1 MSRKHLLPTTKRA
14 KRSSSNHLS
23 ANNTPQADTKTM
35 ADEQYQSFSDDEEE
49 VFERWRC
56 QVDKGQTPQR
66 IDKYLSEHMP
76 GTSRNRI
83 QNAAEAGNVW
93 ANGKP
98 VASNY
103 KVKPLDIVQVLL
115 DHEPHDYSIRPENIP
130 LNIVYEDA
138 DLLVVNKPAGLVVH
152 PGHGNY
158 EHTLLNALAY
168 YFAESAKANG
178 QTPLDMND
186 PSIGLVHRIDKDTS
200 GLLLIAKTP
209 EAKANLAHQFFE
221 HTTERTYN
229 ALVWGTFAEDSGT
242 IEGALARDNRDRT
255 IYKVWNIEDNPN
267 AKEAI
272 THWRVLERY
281 PYVTL
286 VECRLETGR
295 THQIRVHM
303 KHIGHP
309 LFADEKYGG
318 MEILKGLRTQKYRQ
332 YIQNCF
338 DLCPRQVLH
347 AKTLGFTHPR
357 TGERMFFDS
366 LWPDDMTRLIDKW
379 RHYEPNTLC

>member
-1 MSRKHLLPTTKRA
+1 MSG
-14 KRSSSNHLS
+14 
-23 ANNTPQADTKTM
+23 
-35 ADEQYQSFSDDEEE
+35 
-49 VFERWRC
+49 FERYSC
-56 QVDKGQTPQR
+56 TVDRGQAPIR
-66 IDKYLSEHMP
+66 VDKYLSEHMP

-83 QNAAEAGNVW
+83 QQAAEAGNILV
-93 ANGKP
+93 NEQP

-103 KVKPLDIVQVLL
+103 KVKPLDLVQVML
-115 DHEPHDYSIRPENIP
+115 DYEPIDFTIQPENIP
-130 LNIVYEDA
+130 LEVVYEDE
-138 DLLVVNKPAGLVVH
+138 DVLVINKPAGLVVH

-168 YFAESAKANG
+168 YFQ
-178 QTPLDMND
+178 QTQAHLDINN
-186 PSIGLVHRIDKDTS
+186 PEIGLVHRIDKDTS

-209 EAKANLAHQFFE
+209 EAKTNLGKQFFD

-229 ALVWGTFAEDSGT
+229 ALVWGTFTEESGT
-242 IEGALARDNRDRT
+242 ITGALARDTRDRT
-255 IYKVWNIEDNPN
+255 IYRIYDLEENPN

-272 THWRVLERY
+272 THWRVMERF

-303 KHIGHP
+303 KSIGHP

-318 MEILKGLRTQKYRQ
+318 MEILKGLRTQKYSQ
-332 YIQNCF
+332 YIHNCF
-338 DLCPRQVLH
+338 ALCPRQVRD
-347 AKTLGFTHPR
+347 AKTLGCTHPR

-366 LWPDDMTRLIDKW
+366 PWPTDIEALIDKW
-379 RHYEPNTLC
+379 RNYQPNTLL

>member
-1 MSRKHLLPTTKRA
+1 MSG
-14 KRSSSNHLS
+14 
-23 ANNTPQADTKTM
+23 
-35 ADEQYQSFSDDEEE
+35 
-49 VFERWRC
+49 FERYSC
-56 QVDKGQTPQR
+56 TVDKGQAPVR
-66 IDKYLSEHMP
+66 VDKYLSEHMP

-83 QNAAEAGNVW
+83 QQAAEAGNILV
-93 ANGKP
+93 NEQP

-103 KVKPLDIVQVLL
+103 KVKPLDLVQVML
-115 DHEPHDYSIRPENIP
+115 DHEPIDFTIQPEDIP
-130 LNIVYEDA
+130 LEVVYEDA
-138 DLLVVNKPAGLVVH
+138 DVLVINKPAGLVVH

-168 YFAESAKANG
+168 YFQ
-178 QTPLDMND
+178 QTQAHLDINN
-186 PSIGLVHRIDKDTS
+186 PEIGLVHRIDKDTS

-209 EAKANLAHQFFE
+209 EAKTNLGKQFFD

-229 ALVWGTFAEDSGT
+229 ALVWGTFAEESGT
-242 IEGALARDNRDRT
+242 VTGALARDTRDRT
-255 IYKVWNIEDNPN
+255 IYRIYDPEENPN

-272 THWRVLERY
+272 THWRVLERF

-303 KHIGHP
+303 KSIGHP

-318 MEILKGLRTQKYRQ
+318 MEILKGLRTQKYSQ
-332 YIQNCF
+332 YIHNCF
-338 DLCPRQVLH
+338 ALCPRQVLH

-366 LWPDDMTRLIDKW
+366 PWPTDIEALIDKW
-379 RHYEPNTLC
+379 RNYQPNTLL

>member
-1 MSRKHLLPTTKRA
+1 MKE
-14 KRSSSNHLS
+14 
-23 ANNTPQADTKTM
+23 DIE
-35 ADEQYQSFSDDEEE
+35 DIEQEELW
-49 VFERWRC
+49 ERWRC
-56 QVDKGQTPQR
+56 EVDKGQTPVR
-66 IDKYLSEHMP
+66 VDKYLTEHMS

-83 QNAAEAGNVW
+83 QNAAEAGNVLV
-93 ANGKP
+93 NGKA
-98 VASNY
+98 VSSNH
-103 KVKPLDIVQVLL
+103 KVKPLDVIQVLL
-115 DHEPHDYSIRPENIP
+115 DHEPHDYSILPEDIP
-130 LNIVYEDA
+130 IDVVYED
-138 DLLVVNKPAGLVVH
+138 DDILVVNKPAGLVVH

-168 YFAESAKANG
+168 YFSHQQSAVSREI
-178 QTPLDMND
+178 DMNN
-186 PSIGLVHRIDKDTS
+186 PNIGLVHRIDKDTS

-209 EAKANLAHQFFE
+209 EAKTNLGMQFFD

-229 ALVWGTFAEDSGT
+229 ALVWGTFAEEEGT
-242 IEGALARDNRDRT
+242 IIGALARDNRDRT
-255 IYKVWNIEDNPN
+255 IYRVWDLEDNPN

-272 THWRVLERY
+272 THWRVLERF

-309 LFADEKYGG
+309 LFSDEKYGG
-318 MEILKGLRTQKYRQ
+318 TEILKGVPTQKYKQ

-338 DLCPRQVLH
+338 ALCPRQVLH

-366 LWPDDMTRLIDKW
+366 EWPKDMSALIDKW
-379 RHYEPNTLC
+379 RTYQV

>member
-1 MSRKHLLPTTKRA
+1 MSG
-14 KRSSSNHLS
+14 
-23 ANNTPQADTKTM
+23 
-35 ADEQYQSFSDDEEE
+35 
-49 VFERWRC
+49 FERYSC
-56 QVDKGQTPQR
+56 TVDKGQTPVR
-66 IDKYLSEHMP
+66 VDKSLSEHMP

-83 QNAAEAGNVW
+83 QQAAEAGNILV
-93 ANGKP
+93 NEQP

-103 KVKPLDIVQVLL
+103 KVKPLDLVQVML
-115 DHEPHDYSIRPENIP
+115 DHEPIDFTIQPENIP
-130 LNIVYEDA
+130 LEVVYEDK
-138 DLLVVNKPAGLVVH
+138 DVLVINKPAGLVVH

-168 YFAESAKANG
+168 YFQ
-178 QTPLDMND
+178 QTQAHLDINN
-186 PSIGLVHRIDKDTS
+186 PEIGLVHRIDKDTS

-209 EAKANLAHQFFE
+209 EAKTNLGKQFFD

-229 ALVWGTFAEDSGT
+229 ALVWGTFTEESGT
-242 IEGALARDNRDRT
+242 ITGALARDTRDRT
-255 IYKVWNIEDNPN
+255 IYRIYDLDENPN

-272 THWRVLERY
+272 THWRVLERF

-303 KHIGHP
+303 KSIGHP

-318 MEILKGLRTQKYRQ
+318 MEILKGLRTQKYSQ
-332 YIQNCF
+332 YIHNCF
-338 DLCPRQVLH
+338 ALCPRQVLH

-366 LWPDDMTRLIDKW
+366 PWPADIEALIDKW
-379 RHYEPNTLC
+379 RNYQPNTLL

>member
-1 MSRKHLLPTTKRA
+1 MSG
-14 KRSSSNHLS
+14 
-23 ANNTPQADTKTM
+23 
-35 ADEQYQSFSDDEEE
+35 
-49 VFERWRC
+49 FERYSC
-56 QVDKGQTPQR
+56 TVDKGQTPVR
-66 IDKYLSEHMP
+66 VDKYLSEHMP

-83 QNAAEAGNVW
+83 QQAAEAGNILV
-93 ANGKP
+93 NEQP

-103 KVKPLDIVQVLL
+103 KVKPLDLVQVML
-115 DHEPHDYSIRPENIP
+115 DHEPIDFTIQPENIP
-130 LNIVYEDA
+130 LEVVYEDA
-138 DLLVVNKPAGLVVH
+138 DVLVINKPAGLVVH

-168 YFAESAKANG
+168 YFQ
-178 QTPLDMND
+178 QTQAHLDINN
-186 PSIGLVHRIDKDTS
+186 PEIGLVHRIDKDTS

-209 EAKANLAHQFFE
+209 EAKTNLGKQFFD

-229 ALVWGTFAEDSGT
+229 ALVWGTFTEESGT
-242 IEGALARDNRDRT
+242 ITGALARDTRDRT
-255 IYKVWNIEDNPN
+255 IYRIYNLDENPN

-272 THWRVLERY
+272 THWRVLERF

-303 KHIGHP
+303 KSIGHP

-318 MEILKGLRTQKYRQ
+318 MEILKGLRTQKYSQ
-332 YIQNCF
+332 YIHNCF
-338 DLCPRQVLH
+338 ALCPRQVLH

-366 LWPDDMTRLIDKW
+366 PWPADIEALIDKW
-379 RHYEPNTLC
+379 RNYQPNTLL

>member
-1 MSRKHLLPTTKRA
+1 MSG
-14 KRSSSNHLS
+14 
-23 ANNTPQADTKTM
+23 
-35 ADEQYQSFSDDEEE
+35 
-49 VFERWRC
+49 FERYSC
-56 QVDKGQTPQR
+56 TVDKGQTPVR
-66 IDKYLSEHMP
+66 VDKYLSEHMP

-83 QNAAEAGNVW
+83 QQAAEAGNILV
-93 ANGKP
+93 NEQP

-103 KVKPLDIVQVLL
+103 KVKPLDLVQVML
-115 DHEPHDYSIRPENIP
+115 DHEPIDFTIQPENIP
-130 LNIVYEDA
+130 LVVVYEDA
-138 DLLVVNKPAGLVVH
+138 DVLVINKPAGLVVH

-168 YFAESAKANG
+168 YFQ
-178 QTPLDMND
+178 QTQAHLDINN
-186 PSIGLVHRIDKDTS
+186 PEIGLVHRIDKDTS

-209 EAKANLAHQFFE
+209 EAKTNLGKQFFD

-229 ALVWGTFAEDSGT
+229 ALVWGTFTEESGT
-242 IEGALARDNRDRT
+242 ITGALARDTRDRT
-255 IYKVWNIEDNPN
+255 IYRIYDLDENPN

-272 THWRVLERY
+272 THWRVLERF

-303 KHIGHP
+303 KSIGHP

-318 MEILKGLRTQKYRQ
+318 MEILKGLRTQKYSQ
-332 YIQNCF
+332 YIHNCF
-338 DLCPRQVLH
+338 ALCPRQVLH

-366 LWPDDMTRLIDKW
+366 PWPADIEALIDKW
-379 RHYEPNTLC
+379 RNYQPNTLL

>member
-1 MSRKHLLPTTKRA
+1 MSG
-14 KRSSSNHLS
+14 
-23 ANNTPQADTKTM
+23 
-35 ADEQYQSFSDDEEE
+35 
-49 VFERWRC
+49 FERYSC
-56 QVDKGQTPQR
+56 TVDKGQMPVR
-66 IDKYLSEHMP
+66 VDKYLSEHMP

-83 QNAAEAGNVW
+83 QQAAEAGNILV
-93 ANGKP
+93 NEQP

-103 KVKPLDIVQVLL
+103 KVKPLDLVQVML
-115 DHEPHDYSIRPENIP
+115 DHEPIDFTIQPENIP
-130 LNIVYEDA
+130 LEVVYEDA
-138 DLLVVNKPAGLVVH
+138 DVLVINKPAGLVVH

-158 EHTLLNALAY
+158 EHTLLNAIAY
-168 YFAESAKANG
+168 YFQ
-178 QTPLDMND
+178 QTQAHLDINN
-186 PSIGLVHRIDKDTS
+186 PEIGLVHRIDKDTS

-209 EAKANLAHQFFE
+209 EAKTNLGKQFFD

-229 ALVWGTFAEDSGT
+229 ALVWGTFTEESGT
-242 IEGALARDNRDRT
+242 ITGALARDTRDRT
-255 IYKVWNIEDNPN
+255 IYRIYDLDENPN

-272 THWRVLERY
+272 THWRVLERF

-303 KHIGHP
+303 KSIGHP

-318 MEILKGLRTQKYRQ
+318 MEILKGLRTQKYSQ
-332 YIQNCF
+332 YIHNCF
-338 DLCPRQVLH
+338 ALCPRQVLH

-366 LWPDDMTRLIDKW
+366 PWPADIEALIDKW
-379 RHYEPNTLC
+379 RNYQRNTLL

>member
-1 MSRKHLLPTTKRA
+1 MLNASIDIE
-14 KRSSSNHLS
+14 S
-23 ANNTPQADTKTM
+23 
-35 ADEQYQSFSDDEEE
+35 EELW
-49 VFERWRC
+49 ERWRC
-56 QVDKGQTPQR
+56 EVDKGQGKER
-66 IDKYLSEHMP
+66 IDKYLAEHMTN
-76 GTSRNRI
+76 TSRNRI
-83 QNAAEAGNVW
+83 QTAADAGNVW
-93 ANGKP
+93 VNGKP

-103 KVKPLDIVQVLL
+103 RVKPGDVIQVLL
-115 DHEPHDYSIRPENIP
+115 DHEPHDFTITPENIP
-130 LNIVYEDA
+130 LNIIYEDD

-158 EHTLLNALAY
+158 EHTLLHALAY
-168 YFAESAKANG
+168 HFSQEKNG
-178 QTPLDMND
+178 EMVNEQMVNGEV
-186 PSIGLVHRIDKDTS
+186 GLVHRIDKDTS

-209 EAKANLAHQFFE
+209 EAKANLARQFFD

-229 ALVWGTFAEDSGT
+229 ALVWGTFKEQSGT

-255 IYKVWNIEDNPN
+255 IYRVWDLEDCPQ

-272 THWRVLERY
+272 THWRVLEQF

-309 LFADEKYGG
+309 LFGDEKYGG
-318 MEILKGLRTQKYRQ
+318 HEILKGLRTQKYRQ
-332 YIQNCF
+332 YIENCF
-338 DLCPRQVLH
+338 ALCPRQVLH

-366 LWPDDMTRLIDKW
+366 EWPEDMAALIDKW
-379 RHYEPNTLC
+379 RHYEPNTLTSA

>member
-1 MSRKHLLPTTKRA
+1 MSG
-14 KRSSSNHLS
+14 
-23 ANNTPQADTKTM
+23 
-35 ADEQYQSFSDDEEE
+35 
-49 VFERWRC
+49 FERYSC
-56 QVDKGQTPQR
+56 TVDRGQAPIR
-66 IDKYLSEHMP
+66 VDKYLSEHMP

-83 QNAAEAGNVW
+83 QQAAEAGNILV
-93 ANGKP
+93 NEQP

-103 KVKPLDIVQVLL
+103 KVKPLDLVQVML
-115 DHEPHDYSIRPENIP
+115 DHEPIDFTIQPENIP
-130 LNIVYEDA
+130 LEVVYEDE
-138 DLLVVNKPAGLVVH
+138 DVLVINKPAGLVVH

-168 YFAESAKANG
+168 YFQ
-178 QTPLDMND
+178 QTQAHLDINN
-186 PSIGLVHRIDKDTS
+186 PEIGLVHRIDKDTS

-209 EAKANLAHQFFE
+209 EAKTNLGKQFFD

-229 ALVWGTFAEDSGT
+229 ALVWGTFTEESGT
-242 IEGALARDNRDRT
+242 ITGALARDTRDRT
-255 IYKVWNIEDNPN
+255 IYRIYDLEENPN

-272 THWRVLERY
+272 THWRVLERF

-303 KHIGHP
+303 KSIGHP

-318 MEILKGLRTQKYRQ
+318 MEILKGLRTQKYSQ
-332 YIQNCF
+332 YIHNCF
-338 DLCPRQVLH
+338 ALCPRQVLH

-357 TGERMFFDS
+357 TGERMFFNSPLPADIAA
-366 LWPDDMTRLIDKW
+366 LIDKW
-379 RHYEPNTLC
+379 RNYQPNTLL

>member
-1 MSRKHLLPTTKRA
+1 MLNA
-14 KRSSSNHLS
+14 EI
-23 ANNTPQADTKTM
+23 DI
-35 ADEQYQSFSDDEEE
+35 EQEEI
-49 VFERWRC
+49 FERWRC
-56 QVDKGQTPQR
+56 EVDKGQGKER
-66 IDKYLSEHMP
+66 IDKYLAEHMTN
-76 GTSRNRI
+76 TSRNRI
-83 QNAAEAGNVW
+83 QTAADAGNVW
-93 ANGKP
+93 VNGSP

-103 KVKPLDIVQVLL
+103 RVKPGDIIQVLL
-115 DHEPHDYSIRPENIP
+115 DHEPHDYTITPEDIP
-130 LNIVYEDA
+130 LTIVYEDD

-158 EHTLLNALAY
+158 EHTLLNALAF
-168 YFAESAKANG
+168 YFQGKI
-178 QTPLDMND
+178 DMND

-209 EAKANLAHQFFE
+209 EAKAHLAKQFFD

-229 ALVWGTFAEDSGT
+229 ALVWGTFKEQSGT

-255 IYKVWNIEDNPN
+255 IYKVWDLEDCPQ
-267 AKEAI
+267 AKEAV
-272 THWRVLERY
+272 THWRVLEQF

-309 LFADEKYGG
+309 LFGDDKYGG
-318 MEILKGLRTQKYRQ
+318 CEILKGLRTQKYKQ
-332 YIQNCF
+332 YIHNCF
-338 DLCPRQVLH
+338 ALCPRQVLH

-357 TGERMFFDS
+357 TGERMHFDS
-366 LWPDDMTRLIDKW
+366 PWAEDMLNLINKW
-379 RHYEPNTLC
+379 RNYEPNTLGGR

>member
-1 MSRKHLLPTTKRA
+1 M
-14 KRSSSNHLS
+14 N
-23 ANNTPQADTKTM
+23 
-35 ADEQYQSFSDDEEE
+35 DDEIY
-49 VFERWRC
+49 ERWRT

-66 IDKYLSEHMP
+66 VDKYLSEHMA

-83 QNAAEAGNVW
+83 QTAAEAGNVW
-93 ANGKP
+93 VNGTP

-103 KVKPLDIVQVLL
+103 KVKPLDVVQVLL
-115 DHEPHDYSIRPENIP
+115 DHEPNDYTIRPENIP
-130 LNIVYEDA
+130 LTVVYEDA
-138 DLLVVNKPAGLVVH
+138 DLLVVNKPAGMVVH

-158 EHTLLNALAY
+158 EHTLLNALAF
-168 YFAESAKANG
+168 YFQG
-178 QTPLDMND
+178 QQGIDMND
-186 PSIGLVHRIDKDTS
+186 PDIGLVHRIDKDTS

-209 EAKANLAHQFFE
+209 EAKTNLGRQFFD

-229 ALVWGTFAEDSGT
+229 ALVWGTFAEESGT
-242 IEGALARDNRDRT
+242 VEGALARDNRDRT
-255 IYKVWNIEDNPN
+255 IYRIWDLEENPN
-267 AKEAI
+267 AKEAV

-281 PYVTL
+281 PYTTL

-303 KHIGHP
+303 KSIGHP

-318 MEILKGLRTQKYRQ
+318 MEILKGLRTQKYSQ
-332 YIQNCF
+332 YIRNCF

-366 LWPDDMTRLIDKW
+366 EWPEDMTNLITKW
-379 RHYEPNTLC
+379 RNYEPNTLG

>member
-1 MSRKHLLPTTKRA
+1 ME
-14 KRSSSNHLS
+14 
-23 ANNTPQADTKTM
+23 
-35 ADEQYQSFSDDEEE
+35 DELW
-49 VFERWRC
+49 ERWRC
-56 QVDKGQTPQR
+56 EVDKGQTPVR
-66 IDKYLSEHMP
+66 IDRYLAEHMS

-83 QNAAEAGNVW
+83 QNAADADHIWV
-93 ANGKP
+93 NGKP
-98 VASNY
+98 AKSNY
-103 KVKPLDIVQVLL
+103 KVKPGDVIQVLL
-115 DHEPHDYSIRPENIP
+115 DHEPYDNTIEPENIP
-130 LNIVYEDA
+130 LDIVYEDE

-168 YFAESAKANG
+168 YFG
-178 QTPLDMND
+178 QQGKGLDINN
-186 PSIGLVHRIDKDTS
+186 PNIGLVHRIDKDTS

-209 EAKANLAHQFFE
+209 EAKTNLALQFFE
-221 HTTERTYN
+221 HSTERTYH
-229 ALVWGTFAEDSGT
+229 ALVWGHFAENGGT
-242 IEGALARDNRDRT
+242 IVGALARDNRDRT
-255 IYKVWNIEDNPN
+255 IYRVWDIEDNPN

-272 THWRVLERY
+272 THWRVMERFA
-281 PYVTL
+281 YVTL

-318 MEILKGLRTQKYRQ
+318 MEIQKGVPTQKYKQ
-332 YIQNCF
+332 FIHNCF
-338 DLCPRQVLH
+338 ELCPRQVLH

-366 LWPDDMTRLIDKW
+366 EPPEDIQSLIKKW
-379 RHYEPNTLC
+379 REYVPNTMG

>member
-1 MSRKHLLPTTKRA
+1 MSG
-14 KRSSSNHLS
+14 
-23 ANNTPQADTKTM
+23 
-35 ADEQYQSFSDDEEE
+35 
-49 VFERWRC
+49 FERYSC
-56 QVDKGQTPQR
+56 TVDRGQASIR
-66 IDKYLSEHMP
+66 VDKYLSEHMP

-83 QNAAEAGNVW
+83 QQAAEAGNILV
-93 ANGKP
+93 NEQP

-103 KVKPLDIVQVLL
+103 KVKPLDLVQVML
-115 DHEPHDYSIRPENIP
+115 DHEPIDFTILPENIP
-130 LNIVYEDA
+130 LEVVYEDE
-138 DLLVVNKPAGLVVH
+138 DVLVINKPAGLVVH

-168 YFAESAKANG
+168 YFQ
-178 QTPLDMND
+178 QTQAHLDINN
-186 PSIGLVHRIDKDTS
+186 PEIGLVHRIDKDTS

-209 EAKANLAHQFFE
+209 EAKTNLGKQFFD

-229 ALVWGTFAEDSGT
+229 ALVWGTFTEESGT
-242 IEGALARDNRDRT
+242 ITGALARDTRDRT
-255 IYKVWNIEDNPN
+255 IYRIYDLEENPN

-272 THWRVLERY
+272 THWRVLERF

-303 KHIGHP
+303 KSIGHP

-318 MEILKGLRTQKYRQ
+318 MEILKGLRTQKYSQ
-332 YIQNCF
+332 YIHNCF
-338 DLCPRQVLH
+338 ALCPRQVLH

-357 TGERMFFDS
+357 TGEHKFFDS
-366 LWPDDMTRLIDKW
+366 PWPADIAALIDKW
-379 RHYEPNTLC
+379 RSYQPNTLL